1 MPSKEPLRALGF
13 NPNGWRSFFWLSLG
27 LTAFNVIPLV
37 FLFPETKYHRD
48 GPTSSTVHVS
58 EQSSAGEKDVKDG
71 LEHYEQSSSSPA
83 QEIGV
88 TSLVGRG
95 SPAKHQFKLIQVA

>member
-1 MPSKEPLRALGF
+1 
-13 NPNGWRSFFWLSLG
+13 
-27 LTAFNVIPLV
+27 V

-48 GPTSSTVHVS
+48 GPTSSTIHAS
-58 EQSSAGEKDVKDG
+58 EQSSADEKDVKDG
-71 LEHYEQSSSSPA
+71 LEHYEQPSIPPA

-95 SPAKHQFKLIQVA
+95 FPAKHQFKLIQA